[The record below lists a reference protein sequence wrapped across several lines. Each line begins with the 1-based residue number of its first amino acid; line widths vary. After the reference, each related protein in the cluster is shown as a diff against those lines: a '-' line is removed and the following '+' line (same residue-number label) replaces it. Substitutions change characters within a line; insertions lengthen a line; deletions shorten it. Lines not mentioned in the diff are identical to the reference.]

1 MVNLHTASKLKFE
14 LAGIANRK
22 ELEISFRAGRRS
34 NLVDSYACC
43 FFLRNE
49 CFNYDCDSR
58 LQLHTNDSDVN
69 MKYMYPCTNKGS
81 RTMLGIDFSIVTNSR
96 DKSFSRKI
104 LRASRNSKLDTRNSK
119 LETRA
124 SKLDSRF
131 SKASSIKDRV
141 SSRDC
146 QLTFERYCSTIHYSK
161 GRMG

>member
-34 NLVDSYACC
+34 NLVASYACC

-104 LRASRNSKLDTRNSK
+104 LRASRNSKLETRNSS
-119 LETRA
+119 LETRF
-124 SKLDSRF
+124 SILESIEYRGSSFESR
-131 SKASSIKDRV
+131 
-141 SSRDC
+141 
-146 QLTFERYCSTIHYSK
+146 LSTYIWTVLYRFHFISP
-161 GRMG
+161 